1 MSTVD
6 ATVEGE
12 ILEKKQQSITP
23 RSTEELP
30 SRPGST
36 SVYIEMWEPLLC
48 YAKLK
53 R

>member
-12 ILEKKQQSITP
+12 ILRKNKTKHYIKKYWIIAI
-23 RSTEELP
+23 
-30 SRPGST
+30 PGST
-36 SVYIEMWEPLLC
+36 SVYIEMWELLLC

-53 R
+53 C